1 MFVYSAY
8 NCFENNAFG
17 DSDRILVKELKVDV
31 LMDECVSNLKLQAQE
46 GSSACVQLGT
56 CMIMMD
62 SCTESA
68 T

>member
-1 MFVYSAY
+1 M
-8 NCFENNAFG
+8 
-17 DSDRILVKELKVDV
+17 KELKVDV